1 MPYTKNDYPDSMK
14 NMKEIERLKAIDILN
29 AMLKDGYDESR
40 AIPIAISQAKEWYED
55 ASNKEKSEMK
65 KEDVTDH
72 KKSDNPSAKL
82 QNADVIVEYSKEDEK
97 WRVISKGADKADSL
111 HDKKSDALDR
121 AKEILRYR
129 DAKLISKKKS
139 E

>member
-14 NMKEIERLKAIDILN
+14 NMKEIARFKAIDILN

-40 AIPIAISQAKEWYED
+40 AIPIAISQAKEWYEG

-72 KKSDNPSAKL
+72 KKDKNSSAKL

-111 HDKKSDALDR
+111 HEKKSDALDR

-129 DAKLISKKKS
+129 DAKLISKKKD

>member
-1 MPYTKNDYPDSMK
+1 MRCY
-14 NMKEIERLKAIDILN
+14 
-29 AMLKDGYDESR
+29 KDGYDESR
-40 AIPIAISQAKEWYED
+40 AIPIAISQAKEWYEG

-72 KKSDNPSAKL
+72 KKDKNSSAKL

-111 HDKKSDALDR
+111 HEKKSDALDR

-129 DAKLISKKKS
+129 DAKLISKKKD

>member
-1 MPYTKNDYPDSMK
+1 MPYTKKDYPDSMK
-14 NMKEIERLKAIDILN
+14 NMNKIARIKAIDILN

-40 AIPIAISQAKEWYED
+40 AIPIAISKAKDWYED

-72 KKSDNPSAKL
+72 KKDVNSSAKL
-82 QNADVIVEYSKEDEK
+82 QDADVIVEYSEEDGK
-97 WRVISKGADKADSL
+97 WRVISKGAEKADSL
-111 HDKKSDALDR
+111 HKKKSDALDR
-121 AKEILRYR
+121 AKEMLKFRE
-129 DAKLISKKKS
+129 AKLISKKRS

>member
-1 MPYTKNDYPDSMK
+1 MPYTKKDYPDSMK
-14 NMKEIERLKAIDILN
+14 NMKEIARIKAIDILN

-40 AIPIAISQAKEWYED
+40 AIPITISKAKDWYED

-72 KKSDNPSAKL
+72 KKDVNSSAKL
-82 QNADVIVEYSKEDEK
+82 QDADVIVEYSEEDEK
-97 WRVISKGADKADSL
+97 WRVISKGAEKADSL
-111 HDKKSDALDR
+111 HKKKSDALDR
-121 AKEILRYR
+121 AKEMLRFR
-129 DAKLISKKKS
+129 DAKLISKKRS

>member
-1 MPYTKNDYPDSMK
+1 MPYTKKDYPDSMK
-14 NMKEIERLKAIDILN
+14 NMKEISRFKAINILN

-40 AIPIAISQAKEWYED
+40 AIPIAISQAKEWYEG

-72 KKSDNPSAKL
+72 KKDENSSAKL
-82 QNADVIVEYSKEDEK
+82 QDADVIVEYSKEDEK
-97 WRVISKGADKADSL
+97 WRVISKGAEKADSL
-111 HDKKSDALDR
+111 HERKSDALDR
-121 AKEILRYR
+121 AKEMLKFR
-129 DAKLISKKKS
+129 DAKLISKKKD